1 MRTLKAIVKKVIS
14 KAPKTF
20 ILGALVRVFIRDLL
34 KIQVKPASNIVFCT
48 PTLFKQSKKR
58 GQIL

>member
-34 KIQVKPASNIVFCT
+34 KIQVKPASNIVFYT
-48 PTLFKQSKKR
+48 FAVA
-58 GQIL
+58 